1 MSTQDKVAIKLGEQ
15 FDANVALINTLV
27 WGRPDYLAEVEGGVL
42 KLHNLHVT
50 RHGNGILAK
59 GGTVEAHNLNFLSK
73 KGYHTQEYGGDVI
86 LESVIT
92 QGELSIDGSN
102 ATKLSIER

>member
-1 MSTQDKVAIKLGEQ
+1 M
-15 FDANVALINTLV
+15 
-27 WGRPDYLAEVEGGVL
+27 GG
-42 KLHNLHVT
+42 
-50 RHGNGILAK
+50 
-59 GGTVEAHNLNFLSK
+59 
-73 KGYHTQEYGGDVI
+73 GGDVI